1 MLEHMH
7 FFHLASKYDMVRAMS
22 INPELKVISNRALI
36 AEWRSLHPEFTD
48 EEFEEALVELR
59 AYLRLAWTV
68 YRAQHPDLNLPDSL

>member
-1 MLEHMH
+1 MLEYMH
-7 FFHLASKYDMVRAMS
+7 FFRSASRCDMVPAMS
-22 INPELKVISNRALI
+22 INTELKAISNRELI